1 MQAASNIQQN
11 QSLSSRNQYP
21 SGKEIKDQKAWQ
33 ELMLSLKEK
42 AACDQVTD

>member
-1 MQAASNIQQN
+1 MQIVSNIQQN

-33 ELMLSLKEK
+33 ALMLSLKEE
-42 AACDQVTD
+42 AACDQATD